1 MLDGVVDSPQLHAE
15 LYFSFK
21 AESSVEIQSASVL
34 QLMGIALDDLTASV
48 QYDDPF
54 TSTVD

>member
-34 QLMGIALDDLTASV
+34 QLMGVALDDVTASV
-48 QYDDPF
+48 Q
-54 TSTVD
+54 